1 MSSCSL
7 CKTTTGRFEA
17 AAEVANVLHV
27 SSACMSTVD
36 KMMNNNGPK
45 TDSWKTPCVI
55 SLYIVHAPRR

>member
-36 KMMNNNGPK
+36 KESK
-45 TDSWKTPCVI
+45 LHEEDRSK
-55 SLYIVHAPRR
+55 R

>member
-7 CKTTTGRFEA
+7 YKTTTGRFEA

-36 KMMNNNGPK
+36 KE
-45 TDSWKTPCVI
+45 TT
-55 SLYIVHAPRR
+55 